1 MTDVVEVTGVMG
13 VEGEQLTSLF
23 GASLLPSSSCFSSAS
38 SCSIYLKK
46 VILLK
51 MVKWASKGQS
61 TLHRQTQTNA
71 DSRHVS
77 DIPRPNKY
85 RFSMFNSVCQHLS
98 VQCEL
103 ELFLESGKALIFKYL
118 ALSASARE
126 ILFCLSLNLS
136 SCSSTLCS
144 YAGKNI

>member
-1 MTDVVEVTGVMG
+1 MGFKAVHITPTDTGPM
-13 VEGEQLTSLF
+13 LT
-23 GASLLPSSSCFSSAS
+23 AE
-38 SCSIYLKK
+38 
-46 VILLK
+46 
-51 MVKWASKGQS
+51 
-61 TLHRQTQTNA
+61 
-71 DSRHVS
+71 HVS

-126 ILFCLSLNLS
+126 ILFSQPESLL
-136 SCSSTLCS
+136 L
-144 YAGKNI
+144 